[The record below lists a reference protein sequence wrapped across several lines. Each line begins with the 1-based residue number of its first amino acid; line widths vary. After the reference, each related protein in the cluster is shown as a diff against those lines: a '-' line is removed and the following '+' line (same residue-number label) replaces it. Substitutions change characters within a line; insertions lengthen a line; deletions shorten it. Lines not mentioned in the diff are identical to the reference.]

1 MVVVVAVEEESR
13 QETKIPTP
21 HTPSPPCID
30 LSYEFSLSL
39 PPIPF
44 MLSELP
50 PPPPEVKSIATCSDG
65 ISALSYLPPTTSNSS
80 SSDGGGN
87 GGDTVAATSWD
98 GTLRVY
104 NTQTGT
110 MLLTQTMESGP
121 LLSMAVVVSTVPP
134 LGTSSSSSSSSYL
147 IVTGGL
153 DGSGTYVVVLFSE
166 DPFLYAW
173 DCGLTPFHDAI

>member
-65 ISALSYLPPTTSNSS
+65 ISALSYLPPTSNSS
-80 SSDGGGN
+80 SSSGGGS